1 VLFVLLCEEFI
12 ISHKGT
18 KDTKGLTIIRTM
30 YDIETQLAA
39 LKPTGQTPLARR
51 ILDIPHRRRQRHR
64 DCFVGLGGLLTGIAA
79 TVLVMVATQTADG
92 RRQTAAEYLAGTPV
106 AQEVAINQNLLSP
119 VGERVRGE
127 TGDTARSPHPSP
139 FPEGEGTLVTPR
151 PAGEGNYTDPLDLDA
166 WIARY
171 EKLLRHRQLVSRT
184 VYTLPVT
191 MPVLP
196 DRMSPLE
203 YRDRLLLELGG

>member
-1 VLFVLLCEEFI
+1 
-12 ISHKGT
+12 
-18 KDTKGLTIIRTM
+18 M

-51 ILDIPHRRRQRHR
+51 ILDVSSRRRQRRR

-79 TVLVMVATQTADG
+79 TVLVMVFPF
-92 RRQTAAEYLAGTPV
+92 AETMEPMPVVVYVPVVQEVVFSEPV
-106 AQEVAINQNLLSP
+106 AAPKIDFAQRHEGHKEMKNSFVSFVPLC
-119 VGERVRGE
+119 E
-127 TGDTARSPHPSP
+127 TNT
-139 FPEGEGTLVTPR
+139 
-151 PAGEGNYTDPLDLDA
+151 TDPLDLDV